1 MPRKGYT
8 SMSKLR
14 IEDIDWETY
23 KEDVA
28 AAMRNEKLWAMG
40 AERPEEEMHLAN
52 YDKLQE
58 ELRLLEAGDY
68 AAVLEVNP
76 EPDIFSDYLKSN
88 G

>member
-1 MPRKGYT
+1 
-8 SMSKLR
+8 MSKLR

-28 AAMRNEKLWAMG
+28 AAMGNEKLWAMG

-52 YDKLQE
+52 YGKL
-58 ELRLLEAGDY
+58 GDY
-68 AAVLEVNP
+68 AAVLEANP
-76 EPDIFSDYLKSN
+76 EPDIFSNYLKSN

>member
-1 MPRKGYT
+1 MPRKGDT

-28 AAMRNEKLWAMG
+28 AAMRNERLWAMG

-68 AAVLEVNP
+68 AAVLEANP